1 LGDVVINR
9 VVIVALVSLLSS
21 GVVRA
26 QEPSDD
32 AKKAAVLEEARQ
44 HNAKA
49 KVHYDLGEFKDA
61 AEEYIIVY
69 RLRPIP
75 ALLFN
80 VAQAYRQAG
89 LYDKARQFYKS
100 YLRESPDA
108 KNKATIELAIKDMDD
123 LLANEKHA
131 KEKPPNGVKEAP
143 EASLPI
149 KTPPAQG
156 ATPSTQAATPPAQV
170 ATATPAPAKETP
182 KVTPPA
188 AVATPAS
195 PWPASPKQNAATTQP
210 TPGGKVASSGSAS
223 SPGTV
228 TSAPARSDSIAAGR
242 PASTFGVS
250 STPPPAHRQRT
261 WTWVAAGGSALALG
275 GGALVGAKSINSAK
289 PSDAH
294 TANAL
299 YGVGVALAIASAAL
313 FVFEF

>member
-1 LGDVVINR
+1 
-9 VVIVALVSLLSS
+9 
-21 GVVRA
+21 VVRA
-26 QEPSDD
+26 QESSDD

-156 ATPSTQAATPPAQV
+156 ATSSTQAATPPAQV

-182 KVTPPA
+182 KVTPPPVA
-188 AVATPAS
+188 ATTPAS
-195 PWPASPKQNAATTQP
+195 PWPASQKQNAATAQP
-210 TPGGKVASSGSAS
+210 SSGGKTASTGPAAS
-223 SPGTV
+223 GTV
-228 TSAPARSDSIAAGR
+228 TTVPARSDSVTAAAR
-242 PASTFGVS
+242 PPSSFGGT

-275 GGALVGAKSINSAK
+275 GGALFGAKSINSAK

-299 YGVGVALAIASAAL
+299 YGVGAALAIASAAL

>member
-1 LGDVVINR
+1 VINR

-156 ATPSTQAATPPAQV
+156 ATSSTQAATPPAQV

-188 AVATPAS
+188 AVTTPAS
-195 PWPASPKQNAATTQP
+195 PWPASQKQNVATAQP
-210 TPGGKVASSGSAS
+210 SSGGKVASTGSAS

-228 TSAPARSDSIAAGR
+228 TTVPTRSDSVIAAGR
-242 PASTFGVS
+242 PPSSFGGS
-250 STPPPAHRQRT
+250 STPPPPPAHRQRT

-275 GGALVGAKSINSAK
+275 GGALFGAKSINSAS